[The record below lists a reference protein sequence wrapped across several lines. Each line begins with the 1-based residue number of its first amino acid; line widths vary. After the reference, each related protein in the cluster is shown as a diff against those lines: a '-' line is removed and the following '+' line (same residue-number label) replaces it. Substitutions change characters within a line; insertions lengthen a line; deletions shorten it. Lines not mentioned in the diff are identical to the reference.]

1 MQLILNSQ
9 KLQSCPYC
17 FILLYTINL
26 CSLGGQRVNRYRQ
39 IQADTIRSKATLNS
53 EFRTPNSEFYDVL
66 STVQNQSFFLLLFN
80 CFLVDG
86 CYNYFSFQYL
96 LLRHFLFSQTSSSII
111 IKLYEANAS
120 IIFCSNSLLVISFSS
135 SLQIRIYLWMMLIF
149 TYIS

>member
-26 CSLGGQRVNRYRQ
+26 CSLGGQRVNRYSH

-66 STVQNQSFFLLLFN
+66 STVQNQSFFGIEP
-80 CFLVDG
+80 CF
-86 CYNYFSFQYL
+86 FYL
-96 LLRHFLFSQTSSSII
+96 LLTKKLPTNGGKTTKQSLKKDRQSIVTPSLAQ
-111 IKLYEANAS
+111 KRS
-120 IIFCSNSLLVISFSS
+120 DIFKTNEHSDLR
-135 SLQIRIYLWMMLIF
+135 Q
-149 TYIS
+149 

>member
-66 STVQNQSFFLLLFN
+66 STVQNQSFFGTELNLLSF
-80 CFLVDG
+80 FFTVG
-86 CYNYFSFQYL
+86 VFSVQFDKLGNL
-96 LLRHFLFSQTSSSII
+96 LIVV
-111 IKLYEANAS
+111 KDEEYE
-120 IIFCSNSLLVISFSS
+120 
-135 SLQIRIYLWMMLIF
+135 
-149 TYIS
+149 